1 MHIYKIC
8 DASLWEDAERNGVF
22 TGAGIDI
29 EDGYIHLS
37 TASQLAET
45 ARLHFHN
52 RSGQVLVTVDADK
65 LDIKWEPSRGG
76 DLFPHLYQA
85 LSLDAVIDVRAMP
98 LDDHGTPCPEGGLPK
113 D

>member
-8 DASLWEDAERNGVF
+8 DASLWEDAERNCVF

-98 LDDHGTPCPEGGLPK
+98 LDDHGTPCPEGGFPK

>member
-8 DASLWEDAERNGVF
+8 DASLWEDAERNRVF

-37 TASQLAET
+37 TVRQLAET

-98 LDDHGTPCPEGGLPK
+98 LDDHGTPCPEGGFPK

>member
-22 TGAGIDI
+22 TGADIDI

-37 TASQLAET
+37 TARQLAET

-52 RSGQVLVTVDADK
+52 RSGQVLATVDADK

-98 LDDHGTPCPEGGLPK
+98 LDDHGTPCPEGGFPK

>member
-37 TASQLAET
+37 TARQLAET

-85 LSLDAVIDVRAMP
+85 LSLDAVIDVRAMQ
-98 LDDHGTPCPEGGLPK
+98 LDDHGTPCPEGGFPK

>member
-22 TGAGIDI
+22 TGASIDI

-37 TASQLAET
+37 TARQLAET

-98 LDDHGTPCPEGGLPK
+98 LDDHGTPCPEGGFPK

>member
-8 DASLWEDAERNGVF
+8 DASLWEDAKRNGVF

-37 TASQLAET
+37 TARQLAET

-52 RSGQVLVTVDADK
+52 RSCQVLVTVDADK

-98 LDDHGTPCPEGGLPK
+98 LDDHGTPCPEGGFPK

>member
-37 TASQLAET
+37 TARQLAET

-52 RSGQVLVTVDADK
+52 RSGQVMVTVDADK

-98 LDDHGTPCPEGGLPK
+98 LDDHGTPCPEGGFPK

>member
-1 MHIYKIC
+1 MHICKIC

-37 TASQLAET
+37 TARQLAET

-98 LDDHGTPCPEGGLPK
+98 LDDHGTPCPEGGFPK

>member
-37 TASQLAET
+37 TARQLAET

-52 RSGQVLVTVDADK
+52 RSGQVLVTVDAYK

-98 LDDHGTPCPEGGLPK
+98 LDDHGTPCPEGGFPK

>member
-37 TASQLAET
+37 TAMQLAET

-98 LDDHGTPCPEGGLPK
+98 LDDHGTPCPEGGFPK

>member
-37 TASQLAET
+37 TARQLAET
-45 ARLHFHN
+45 ACLHFHN

-98 LDDHGTPCPEGGLPK
+98 LDDHGTPCPEGGFPK